1 VQPERNLP
9 THNVRRNWFRL
20 AALAGVFALAP
31 AFASTYPVCPPAP
44 GEPVSWD
51 GQPPIR
57 VDRDIESCRIFFVEP
72 WQEPGFVLYFFH
84 ELTPADIQ
92 HWVDIGA
99 RVVMTDQL
107 VAGAKTEVIEY
118 LNTGLNHY
126 FLALPEESGAIERGD
141 AGPGWVRTG
150 YGFTAR
156 SVTYSPFP
164 DTLAYYSP
172 ISSVVYRFYGSIH
185 PGPNSHFFTIDRAEA
200 SSLVNIARVTPADQL
215 RWNLEKYAFN
225 AFRVQA
231 GNTCAANQ
239 VPVWRAFNRGPERG
253 VESNHRFS
261 TDKSVIDGMVSQGW
275 IMEGIV
281 FCVDAAA

>member
-1 VQPERNLP
+1 VSL
-9 THNVRRNWFRL
+9 HNARRNGLLL
-20 AALAGVFALAP
+20 AAFAGALAVAP
-31 AFASTYPVCPPAP
+31 AFAATYPVCPPAP
-44 GEPVSWD
+44 GEPTGSSVW
-51 GQPPIR
+51 PPIY
-57 VDRDIESCRIFFVEP
+57 VDRDIESCRIFWVEP

-84 ELTPADIQ
+84 EITPANIQ
-92 HWVDIGA
+92 YWLDNGI
-99 RVVMTDQL
+99 RVVMTDRM

-126 FLALPEESGAIERGD
+126 FLALPDESGAIERGD

-156 SVTYSPFP
+156 AVTYSPFW
-164 DTLAYYSP
+164 DTVAYYSP
-172 ISSVVYRFYGSIH
+172 ISSVVSRFYGSLW

-215 RWNLEKYAFN
+215 RWNLKKYAFN

-261 TDKSVIDGMVSQGW
+261 TERSVIDGMVSQGW
-275 IMEGIV
+275 IMEGIA
-281 FCVDAAA
+281 FCADAAG